1 MGEKGVVG
9 LFVGRVEEVAVG
21 ILGGKDVLG
30 LVVGVVG
37 VVVVG
42 GVEEVVG
49 GVEEVGVVLGLEFV
63 VGMVL
68 VGVVGVVGVI
78 GLCEG

>member
-1 MGEKGVVG
+1 MKVF
-9 LFVGRVEEVAVG
+9 L
-21 ILGGKDVLG
+21 
-30 LVVGVVG
+30 
-37 VVVVG
+37 
-42 GVEEVVG
+42 
-49 GVEEVGVVLGLEFV
+49 EEVGVLGQTCVPTLRAVLGLEFV

>member
-1 MGEKGVVG
+1 MG

-42 GVEEVVG
+42 GVEEVGVVLGLVVG
-49 GVEEVGVVLGLEFV
+49 VVEEVGVVLGLELV
-63 VGMVL
+63 VGM

-78 GLCEG
+78 CLCVG

>member
-1 MGEKGVVG
+1 MYWSTPYTNNIVGLVVG
-9 LFVGRVEEVAVG
+9 GVEEVGV
-21 ILGGKDVLG
+21 VLG
-30 LVVGVVG
+30 LVVGVVD

-42 GVEEVVG
+42 DVEEVVG

>member
-1 MGEKGVVG
+1 MG
-9 LFVGRVEEVAVG
+9 
-21 ILGGKDVLG
+21 VLG
-30 LVVGVVG
+30 LVVGVVD

-63 VGMVL
+63 VGMVI

>member
-1 MGEKGVVG
+1 MKVF
-9 LFVGRVEEVAVG
+9 LEEVG
-21 ILGGKDVLG
+21 VLG
-30 LVVGVVG
+30 LVVGVVD

-42 GVEEVVG
+42 RVKEVVG

-63 VGMVL
+63 VGMVV

-78 GLCEG
+78 GL